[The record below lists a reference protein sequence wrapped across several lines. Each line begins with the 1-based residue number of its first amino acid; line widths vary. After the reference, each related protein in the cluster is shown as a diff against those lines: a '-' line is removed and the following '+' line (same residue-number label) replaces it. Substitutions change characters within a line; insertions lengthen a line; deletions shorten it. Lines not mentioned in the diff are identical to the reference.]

1 MRWAA
6 AALWLLLASPLAAQG
21 LVEEAALEPR
31 IRALAAG
38 LRCPVCQSESL
49 LESQSSTAKEM
60 LVILREQVA
69 EGRSDAEITDFF
81 RERYGDFVMLAP
93 PASGP
98 GRLIWALPFALAV
111 GGGLILGAAVMR
123 RRKPQATG
131 AAPLSERELAEM
143 EP

>member
-1 MRWAA
+1 MRGAV
-6 AALWLLLASPLAAQG
+6 AALWLVLASPLAAQG
-21 LVEEAALEPR
+21 LVEEDAQEPR

-49 LESQSSTAKEM
+49 LESQSSTAREM

-69 EGRSDAEITDFF
+69 EGQSDAEITDFF
-81 RERYGDFVMLAP
+81 RQRYGDFVMLAP
-93 PASGP
+93 PSSGP
-98 GRLIWALPFALAV
+98 GRLIWALPFVLAL

-123 RRKPQATG
+123 RRRP
-131 AAPLSERELAEM
+131 AAAGKPLSEGDLAEM